1 MHHTLSEIVRWL
13 LVALLAATFPA
24 CRQSGGKANKMKM
37 IQIKWEKL
45 STDGLQGDLAKG
57 VSAAYAALINDKL
70 IVAGG
75 ANFPGKQGFEGGSKA
90 FYNQIVLY
98 DETKKEWTEIGQLPE
113 AAAYGVSVQTTDGA
127 LWIGGNNASHSLN
140 NVYRVSLPETG
151 GVALEPLPTL
161 PAPMDN
167 FAGCAS
173 GDLVFVGGGNVNGA
187 PSNGFFCINIKTDS
201 VWTKLPPFPDV
212 PRVQPVMVSIV
223 MEGKQSVYLLG
234 GFFGGDA
241 TTGPTMATTILQY
254 DISTKVWTE
263 VGDQIDPETGRPFSL
278 GGATAMQLDDRYILC
293 LGGVNHDVFLD
304 AITTQYHI
312 GQNPACS
319 PEEKQKKNLE
329 FSKKYMTQPVAY
341 YKFNGECRIFDT
353 KTGVWST
360 VDRSSDFARAGATL
374 VGKADHF
381 YAVQGELKPGVR
393 SPQTFRGEI
402 HFSNPLKIKSKQ

>member
-1 MHHTLSEIVRWL
+1 MRHTLSEIVRWL

-37 IQIKWEKL
+37 IQIRWDKL

-113 AAAYGVSVQTTDGA
+113 AAAYGASVQTAEGT

-173 GDLVFVGGGNVNGA
+173 GDLVFVGGGNVDGT
-187 PSNGFFCINIKTDS
+187 PSNAFFCINTKKDS
-201 VWTKLPPFPDV
+201 VWTELPPFPGI
-212 PRVQPVMVSIV
+212 PRVQPVMVSV
-223 MEGKQSVYLLG
+223 VEEGRESVYLLG

-241 TTGPTMATTILQY
+241 NTAPTIATAVLQY
-254 DISTKVWTE
+254 DVAAKVWTE
-263 VGDQIDPETGRPFSL
+263 AGVQTDPETGKPFSL
-278 GGATAMQLDDRYILC
+278 GGATAMTVDDRYIVC

-312 GQNPACS
+312 GQNPALS
-319 PEEKQKKNLE
+319 PEEKQKQNRE
-329 FSKKYMTQPVAY
+329 FSRKYMTQPVAY
-341 YKFNGECRIFDT
+341 YRFNRECRVFDT
-353 KTGVWST
+353 KTEKWRTIDS
-360 VDRSSDFARAGATL
+360 SSDIARAGATL
-374 VGKADHF
+374 AGEADRF

-402 HFSNPLKIKSKQ
+402 FISDPPKTKMQ